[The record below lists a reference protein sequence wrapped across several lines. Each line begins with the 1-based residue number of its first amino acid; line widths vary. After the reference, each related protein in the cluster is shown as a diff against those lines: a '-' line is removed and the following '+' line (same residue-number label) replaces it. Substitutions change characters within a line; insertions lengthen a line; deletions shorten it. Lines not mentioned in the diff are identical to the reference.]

1 MKNIFKYTLASIVVA
16 MNLTNCTGDFEN
28 INTNPY
34 GISQESLTQQN
45 NHIGSRFSPLF
56 SNVIR
61 AEPAWNYQL
70 QQNLNADVFSG
81 YMTAPTPFAG
91 NINNQTYALVNGWNG
106 FIWSDAYD
114 SNDGN
119 GVMPYAR
126 EIKQQVELSGDE
138 NGMKF
143 VYLANIIKVMAMHR
157 VSDVFGPIRYSKYN
171 DYATTG
177 EYDSQETAY
186 QAFFADLDEA
196 INGLEAYEGDLQF
209 IPFDK
214 SSLTGNNPEENK
226 KNIANW
232 RKFANSL
239 RLRLAIRV
247 SKVDPILA
255 QSEGEKALSSNASL
269 METENMLVDMGEFV
283 HPILTISTVWGDV
296 CMSAEMESI
305 LKGFNDNRISKYFSA
320 PADASLGDY
329 KGVRM
334 GIEIEA
340 KTQYGRHS
348 LIGEAVEGSDKVWMT
363 SAEVFFLKAEAALR
377 GWSGAGD
384 AKSNYEAG
392 VRASFEQF
400 GASGVDAYL
409 ADSTS
414 TPADFVDALN
424 PANNYAYPSDVKI
437 TYNEAGTNEEQ
448 LEQIITQKWI
458 AMFPDGQEAWSEFR
472 RTGYPRIFPVVVN
485 NSGGDIDTNVQIR
498 RINFVENEK
507 NTNGANVQTAVG
519 YLNGPDNGGTRL
531 WWDTGAANF

>member
-1 MKNIFKYTLASIVVA
+1 MKNIFKYTLASIVA
-16 MNLTNCTGDFEN
+16 MNLTNCTGDFES

-143 VYLANIIKVMAMHR
+143 IYLSNIIRVMAMHR
-157 VSDVFGPIRYSKYN
+157 ISDVFGPIRYSKYN
-171 DYATTG
+171 DYDTTG

-186 QAFFADLDEA
+186 KTFFADLDEA
-196 INGLEAYEGDLQF
+196 IAGLETFEDDAQFTAFDQSNFDGD
-209 IPFDK
+209 
-214 SSLTGNNPEENK
+214 
-226 KNIANW
+226 IAKW
-232 RKFANSL
+232 RSFANSL

-247 SKVDPILA
+247 SKVDPALA
-255 QSEGEKALSSNASL
+255 KNEGEKALASNAGLLES
-269 METENMLVDMGEFV
+269 TNMLVDMGGFV

-340 KTQYGRHS
+340 KTQYGSHS

-400 GASGVDAYL
+400 GVSGVDAYL

-424 PANNYAYPSDVKI
+424 PTNNIAYASDVKI
-437 TYNEAGTNEEQ
+437 AFNDAASNEEK

-485 NSGGDIDTNVQIR
+485 NSGGNIDTNIQIR
-498 RINFVENEK
+498 RINFVDVEK